1 MSENVKELE
10 RARSGPQRPVR
21 KGRKTDVLGAATA
34 KIGAELVATASA
46 SQADILRDLGTS
58 PRGLT
63 EQDASGR
70 LDQYGHNT
78 VDHDRPPHPLLQ
90 LAATFKNP
98 FILILICLDVVFF
111 LTDDPKGMITLTTM
125 VLVSVFLRFWQE
137 FRSTRAA
144 ETLKAMVTTTATVV
158 RRAEKHADPIEREV
172 PIEDLVRGDL
182 VRLAA
187 GDMIPADCRLLTS
200 KELHV
205 SQAVLSG
212 ESLPVEKY
220 DTLGAV
226 AHKEADGRPAAG
238 ADPLESATLCLM
250 GTSVVSGSATAVVT
264 ATGSRTYFGSMA
276 KNLSGSRPETSFDRG
291 VRSVSWV
298 LIRFMLVM
306 TPIVLVINGLTK
318 GDWFEAFLFAVSV
331 AVGLTPEML
340 PVIVTAN
347 LARGAV
353 AMSKRKVIVKRL
365 NAIQNFGAM
374 DVLCTDKTGTL
385 TEDRIVL
392 ERHLDS
398 LGRPDDEVLEFA
410 YLNSSFQTG
419 LKNLLDRAVIDHVG
433 EGDQLLAAARFT
445 KVDEIPFDFA
455 RRRMSVIL
463 QREQDTHVI
472 IAKGAV
478 DEILNTCAHVREG
491 SRDIVLTDA
500 ARERV
505 RRVAEGQNRQG
516 LRVLAVATRN
526 LPAQRRAYTVADES
540 GLSLVGFVAFLDPPK
555 ATAASAIAALG
566 DNGVTVKVITGDSE
580 LVARKVAND
589 VGLDAGEIP
598 LGRSLDA
605 LDDDELRELAEK
617 TTVFAKVNPVQ
628 KARIIRA
635 LQSGDHTVGYLG
647 DGINDAA
654 ALRDADVGISVDT
667 AVDIAKESAD
677 IILLEKDLTVLER
690 GVIEGRRTFGNIM
703 KYIKM
708 TASSNFGNVF
718 SVLVASAFLPFLP
731 MLAVHLLVQNLCYDI
746 SQLSIPWDKMDE
758 DYLKKPRKWAAGDLS
773 RFMLCIGPISSIF
786 DISTYCAMWWVFSAN
801 TVGEQTLFQS
811 GWFIEG
817 LLSQTLIVHMIRTRR
832 IPFIQSRAAT
842 PVLLLTGTIMAIGI
856 YLPFSPL
863 AGTLQM
869 QSLPWTYF
877 PLLIATLLGYCALT
891 QFLKTSYIKRFG
903 TWL

>member
-1 MSENVKELE
+1 MTKILEELE
-10 RARSGPQRPVR
+10 RGRSGPRRPAR
-21 KGRKTDVLGAATA
+21 RARRGDTLGAATA
-34 KIGAELVATASA
+34 RIGAELAAVAAAPT
-46 SQADILRDLGTS
+46 DTTLHTLRTGTH
-58 PRGLT
+58 GLT
-63 EQDASGR
+63 ERDAVER
-70 LDQYGHNT
+70 LEKYGEN
-78 VDHDRPPHPLLQ
+78 VVGHDRPPHWVAQ
-90 LAATFKNP
+90 LASTVKNP
-98 FILILICLDVVFF
+98 FIVVLICLDLVFF
-111 LTDDPKGMITLTTM
+111 LTDDLKGMITLTTM

-137 FRSTRAA
+137 FRSTEAA
-144 ETLKAMVTTTATVV
+144 EALKAMVTTTATVI
-158 RRAEKHADPIEREV
+158 RRANRTADPVEREV
-172 PIEDLVRGDL
+172 PIEHLVPGDV

-200 KELHV
+200 KDLFV

-226 AHKEADGRPAAG
+226 AEKAADGRAADG
-238 ADPLESATLCLM
+238 GEPLESSVLCLM
-250 GTSVVSGSATAVVT
+250 GTSVVSGSATAVVA
-264 ATGSRTYFGSMA
+264 ATGAGTYFGSMA
-276 KNLSGSRPETSFDRG
+276 KNLAGARPETSFDRG

-306 TPIVLVINGLTK
+306 TPIVLVINGVTK
-318 GDWFEAFLFAVSV
+318 GDWPEAFLFAVSV

-347 LARGAV
+347 LARGAI
-353 AMSKRKVIVKRL
+353 AMSGRKVIVKRL

-392 ERHLDS
+392 ERHLDT
-398 LGRPDDEVLEFA
+398 LGRPDDEVLEYA

-419 LKNLLDRAVIDHVG
+419 LKNLLDRAIIDHVE
-433 EGDQLLAAARFT
+433 EGDRLLAAARFT
-445 KVDEIPFDFA
+445 KIDEIPFDFT

-463 QREQDTHVI
+463 EREKGARVL

-478 DEILNTCAHVREG
+478 DEILDICATVREG
-491 SRDIVLTDA
+491 RREIVLTDA

-505 RRVAEGQNRQG
+505 REVAEAQNREG
-516 LRVLAVATRN
+516 LRVLAVATRSV
-526 LPAQRRAYTVADES
+526 PAARAGYGVADES
-540 GLSLVGFVAFLDPPK
+540 ELTLVGFVAFLDPPK
-555 ATAASAIAALG
+555 ASASAAISALHE
-566 DNGVTVKVITGDSE
+566 NGVAVKVITGDSE
-580 LVARKVAND
+580 PVARKVATE
-589 VGLDAGEIP
+589 VGLDVGDIP
-598 LGRSLDA
+598 LGRDIDP

-617 TTVFAKVNPVQ
+617 STVFAKVNPVQ

-635 LQSGDHTVGYLG
+635 LQAGEHTVGYLG

-677 IILLEKDLTVLER
+677 IILLEKDLMVLDQ
-690 GVIEGRRTFGNIM
+690 GVVEGRRTFGNIM

-746 SQLSIPWDKMDE
+746 SQLSIPWDKMDKE
-758 DYLKKPRKWAAGDLS
+758 YLRKPRKWAADDLS
-773 RFMLCIGPISSIF
+773 RFMLRIGPISSIF
-786 DISTYCAMWWVFSAN
+786 DITTYCVMWWVFSAD
-801 TVGEQTLFQS
+801 TEARQTLFQS

-817 LLSQTLIVHMIRTRR
+817 LLSQTLIVHMIRTRKV
-832 IPFIQSRAAT
+832 PFVQSRAAT
-842 PVLLLTGTIMAIGI
+842 PVLVLTGVIMAIGI

-863 AGTLQM
+863 ADTLRM

-877 PLLIATLLGYCALT
+877 PILAATLLTYCALT
-891 QFLKTSYIKRFG
+891 QFVKTRYIRRYG